1 MVEFFIIAKGYSFEL
16 FEHIGIG
23 YIKSYLKRN
32 GVDSNINLILPNEK
46 EELYNILEN
55 KKPLVVGFVVY
66 SFNALE
72 IKEASRIVK
81 MCLPN
86 THITVGGPATLNCTK
101 EILDM
106 LPDVDSVI
114 EGEGEYTFLELVNLI
129 KQEKELSG
137 CQGLTFRKGKE
148 IVINSSR
155 PLINNLDSLPFPAR
169 DIFEKYPS
177 SYIRIIG
184 SRGCSGHC
192 TFCVYGGAAA
202 KGIQK
207 GERVRF
213 RSAVNIVDEME
224 ELVEKYGVR
233 SFYFI
238 DDTFIEEKYVKGI
251 EKVEG
256 IIEEVTRRKLDITF
270 AIQTRPQS
278 IARNEKVR
286 EYIKR
291 LQKIGLNYVFI
302 GLDTGNNDDMRIYGK
317 NTTIQDN
324 IRAVQ
329 FLQEQNV
336 HLSFGFIM
344 FNPYSS
350 IEKILQ
356 NANFL
361 YENHLGYSIYSY
373 LTQLE
378 VYPTSTFR
386 SMLIK
391 DGLMDKNAKFSDIL
405 AYKFLDKRIEK
416 LTHLFRNLSEDFEA
430 NHLMENIGILKTKII
445 NHQKNGNENL
455 CEKELKEIN
464 DIYEYYNQV
473 NYQLFCNCIKLISSD
488 NVSAIEFLL
497 KQYKETYTVK
507 MEKLKVIYKR
517 AYVKYLR
524 LEHSIKGNF
533 NGKNV

>member
-291 LQKIGLNYVFI
+291 LQKIGEIQKYLSSSDLTLVSFTNISSPIKLQCKNCEHEWTVRYSTLMKKIPDCPKCKVHRSREKNPFISEQDRKKLRADNY
-302 GLDTGNNDDMRIYGK
+302 Y
-317 NTTIQDN
+317 
-324 IRAVQ
+324 
-329 FLQEQNV
+329 
-336 HLSFGFIM
+336 
-344 FNPYSS
+344 
-350 IEKILQ
+350 EKILRKS
-356 NANFL
+356 
-361 YENHLGYSIYSY
+361 NHTIVAINYTGSKDDVDAICVNCGYKWTTRADHLVDRCWCPKCKKEKTSASI
-373 LTQLE
+373 
-378 VYPTSTFR
+378 
-386 SMLIK
+386 
-391 DGLMDKNAKFSDIL
+391 
-405 AYKFLDKRIEK
+405 
-416 LTHLFRNLSEDFEA
+416 
-430 NHLMENIGILKTKII
+430 
-445 NHQKNGNENL
+445 
-455 CEKELKEIN
+455 
-464 DIYEYYNQV
+464 
-473 NYQLFCNCIKLISSD
+473 
-488 NVSAIEFLL
+488 
-497 KQYKETYTVK
+497 
-507 MEKLKVIYKR
+507 
-517 AYVKYLR
+517 
-524 LEHSIKGNF
+524 
-533 NGKNV
+533 